1 MQFLVHEEKE
11 YWKEFPRKLESY
23 NEFLRSMQD
32 LFKEIISAGGLGV
45 SRDVTLIIYHILNVM
60 PIASKKY
67 CIKIGI
73 DPVFKQEK
81 TNKIYFENLAE
92 TIKMFDADDQ
102 KNWLI
107 LGFTVTIFVSDLILL
122 LLETY
127 SPR

>member
-1 MQFLVHEEKE
+1 
-11 YWKEFPRKLESY
+11 
-23 NEFLRSMQD
+23 MQD
-32 LFKEIISAGGLGV
+32 LFKEIISSGGLGV
-45 SRDVTLIIYHILNVM
+45 SRDVTLIIYHIVNVM

-92 TIKMFDADDQ
+92 TIKMFNADDL

-107 LGFTVTIFVSDLILL
+107 LGFTVTIFVSELIIL